1 MYESFLASV
10 PILSSLQGHERA
22 KIADA
27 LESKTYAPGE
37 VVVSEGEQG
46 DEFYLIE
53 NGVATVEKGG
63 QAVGELSKGEYF
75 GGESSRSVVPLLLAL
90 TCVCHPELALLN
102 RAPRAATVRAA
113 PADGVKLRVATLG
126 EKAFTRLL
134 GPVRDIMARSAGERY
149 GYVN

>member
-10 PILSSLQGHERA
+10 PILASLQGHERA

-63 QAVGELSKGEYF
+63 VAVGELSKGDYF
-75 GGESSRSVVPLLLAL
+75 GGESSSL
-90 TCVCHPELALLN
+90 E
-102 RAPRAATVRAA
+102 
-113 PADGVKLRVATLG
+113 
-126 EKAFTRLL
+126 
-134 GPVRDIMARSAGERY
+134 
-149 GYVN
+149 